1 MRIAK
6 ITKII
11 VALLVLSFVGQ
22 SVAAV
27 RMSCSGQNSQNTDA
41 AMMNHSQHM
50 NMMTELATDSVADT
64 DNNSALHCNDC
75 ACGPGGCSTALL
87 PVYQPNFESSL
98 SLLVNFPADFA
109 ESQQANS
116 PYRPPIFR

>member
-11 VALLVLSFVGQ
+11 VTLLVLSFVGQ
-22 SVAAV
+22 TVAAV
-27 RMSCSGQNSQNTDA
+27 RMTCSDQNSKNSDA
-41 AMMNHSQHM
+41 AMMEHAQHM
-50 NMMTELATDSVADT
+50 NMMVELAADSVGDT
-64 DNNSALHCNDC
+64 DNNFALHCNDC

-87 PVYQPNFESSL
+87 PVYQPNFEPSL
-98 SLLVNFPADFA
+98 ALLVNFPADFA

-116 PYRPPIFR
+116 LYRPPIFR